1 MENFFSS
8 INLDS
13 RRISGSNVVVAVTN
27 KSEAVKL
34 DNENEDEEDK
44 EEHVV
49 EWTKQWDRVR
59 THILTVVRGGAT
71 TEATTTGGTVDTTQQ
86 HSPGLFLEQ
95 DIVALEQQSTS
106 ETSQF
111 VRMVHRERLS
121 LLRLRQEIHNTVHVW
136 TEIMEGRV
144 DNRHAAHTLENTV
157 SKYQA
162 PIRWKEWGGDWIL
175 ATELGEFLELLKQR
189 QQYWENVFVP
199 SNAVALG
206 AGVGGSVIQ
215 YQRQIWWG
223 ALSRPESLLGVV
235 IYDSG
240 HGWHLGGMGDVVGR
254 VSGVFGGVVG
264 WWCGGVV
271 VTCVG
276 VVLTFPPSLLC
287 FLFVNAHQVLDG
299 VAETGMETGAVIVT
313 GLWLLGCHIIDSHI
327 VDNDDGSVGG
337 VGSGTGKVVAPNIV
351 LRRRHQQDQM
361 DPGKEDAL
369 QNNEEILVPVYAH
382 RGSSV
387 LLQIPLK
394 QGKNEEEGR
403 QEKAFW
409 SLRGVKLLVQ

>member
-27 KSEAVKL
+27 KSEAVKW
-34 DNENEDEEDK
+34 DNEDEDEDEEDK

-59 THILTVVRGGAT
+59 THILTVVSGGETTEETMAGGA
-71 TEATTTGGTVDTTQQ
+71 VDTQ
-86 HSPGLFLEQ
+86 HHGPGLFLEQ
-95 DIVALEQQSTS
+95 DIAALEQQSTS

-136 TEIMEGRV
+136 TEIMEGRI

-157 SKYQA
+157 SQYQA
-162 PIRWKEWGGDWIL
+162 PVRWKEWGGDWIL

-189 QQYWENVFVP
+189 QEYWDNVFVP
-199 SNAVALG
+199 SNAAALG
-206 AGVGGSVIQ
+206 AEVGSVIQ
-215 YQRQIWWG
+215 YHRQIWWG

-240 HGWHLGGMGDVVGR
+240 HGWHLGGTGDVVGR
-254 VSGVFGGVVG
+254 VSGGGFGDVCRSCAHVFP
-264 WWCGGVV
+264 
-271 VTCVG
+271 
-276 VVLTFPPSLLC
+276 LFSLVS
-287 FLFVNAHQVLDG
+287 FVNVHQVLDG
-299 VAETGMETGAVIVT
+299 VAETGVETGAVVVT

-327 VDNDDGSVGG
+327 VDNDDRSVGG
-337 VGSGTGKVVAPNIV
+337 VGSGTGKVIAPNIV
-351 LRRRHQQDQM
+351 LRRRHQQDQT
-361 DPGKEDAL
+361 DPGTEEAL
-369 QNNEEILVPVYAH
+369 QNSEEILVPVYAH

>member
-1 MENFFSS
+1 M
-8 INLDS
+8 
-13 RRISGSNVVVAVTN
+13 
-27 KSEAVKL
+27 
-34 DNENEDEEDK
+34 
-44 EEHVV
+44 
-49 EWTKQWDRVR
+49 
-59 THILTVVRGGAT
+59 
-71 TEATTTGGTVDTTQQ
+71 TGGTVDTTQQ

-264 WWCGGVV
+264 WWCGGAVVRWCGGDLCWCCTHVSPFSFVLSFCERAPGVGRGGGNRNGNGCRDCDGVV
-271 VTCVG
+271 VVG
-276 VVLTFPPSLLC
+276 VP
-287 FLFVNAHQVLDG
+287 H
-299 VAETGMETGAVIVT
+299 
-313 GLWLLGCHIIDSHI
+313 H
-327 VDNDDGSVGG
+327 
-337 VGSGTGKVVAPNIV
+337 
-351 LRRRHQQDQM
+351 
-361 DPGKEDAL
+361 
-369 QNNEEILVPVYAH
+369 
-382 RGSSV
+382 
-387 LLQIPLK
+387 
-394 QGKNEEEGR
+394 
-403 QEKAFW
+403 
-409 SLRGVKLLVQ
+409 